1 MFFTYLRRELGRR
14 RRQSLVVSIG
24 LAVGIG
30 LVLTVTSLASGVR
43 TAQATVLH
51 SLYGVGTDA
60 TVTQAAA
67 QPGTDGRFGFGGPP
81 GGQNRN
87 TQRLSRDRLTARG
100 LTALSAS
107 TVTTVRKVHGVAAA
121 SGDLALTDLQFTG
134 TIPSPSQR
142 GTGPP
147 QGGASTG
154 GGSSGRSSF
163 NVNSFSVEGL
173 DATSNAVGPLTS
185 ATATSGRLLTAAD
198 STKKVALLDSSYAK
212 QKSLK
217 VGSKVTVAGK
227 SFTVV
232 GIVRATSSATTSAN
246 VYIPLPQAQALAG
259 MSGKVNT
266 VYVRAAD
273 ASQVSG
279 IKSSIQQ
286 VLPKATVSTS
296 SDLAGQVSGSLSS
309 ASGLANNLGKW
320 LSIAVLVVVFL
331 MASLFTLSAVTRR
344 TAEFGT
350 LKALGWR
357 SRRVVGQVMGESLTL
372 CILGGIV
379 GIALGF
385 GGAALVKAFAPPLS
399 ATVGNSALGTA
410 RAAGAAQRFG
420 GGGPFGQAQQALHT
434 VDVHLATPITLDAL
448 LLAVLLAVAGGLIA
462 GSLGGWRAS
471 RLRPA
476 AAFRT
481 IQ

>member
-100 LTALSAS
+100 LTPLSAS

-121 SGDLALTDLQFTG
+121 SGDLVLTDLQFTG
-134 TIPSPSQR
+134 TIPNPGQGSAGRPR
-142 GTGPP
+142 GGF
-147 QGGASTG
+147 SSG
-154 GGSSGRSSF
+154 GGGSGRSSF
-163 NVNSFSVEGL
+163 NINSFSVEGL
-173 DATSNAVGPLTS
+173 DATSNVGPLTS
-185 ATATSGRLLTAAD
+185 TTGTSGRLLTAAD
-198 STKKVALLDSSYAK
+198 ATKKVALLDSSYAK
-212 QKSLK
+212 QKSMK

-232 GIVRATSSATTSAN
+232 GVVRATSSASTSAN

-286 VLPKATVSTS
+286 ALPKATVSTS

-331 MASLFTLSAVTRR
+331 TASLFTLSAVTRR

-372 CILGGIV
+372 GILGGIV

-399 ATVGNSALGTA
+399 ATVGNSAFGTA

-420 GGGPFGQAQQALHT
+420 RGGPFGPAQQALHT
-434 VDVHLATPITLDAL
+434 VDVHLGAPITLGAL